1 MQEKYMKKER
11 TPILQASAL
20 FSFREGLHL
29 AEKAGRDVP
38 V

>member
-11 TPILQASAL
+11 TPLVQASAL
-20 FSFREGLHL
+20 FSFREGLRL
-29 AEKAGRDVP
+29 AERAGRDVP

>member
-20 FSFREGLHL
+20 FLFRKGLRL
-29 AEKAGRDVP
+29 AERAGRDVP